1 MSHKNENM
9 PNDQKNQWSNNKNSQ
24 SNANGPESDYEIE
37 ERLANIFNR
46 LDRSGNGRIDIQDLI
61 SALKG
66 VGMSQQYAEVSVN
79 PKLTSHLII
88 DNKIFLTIIYIFP
101 IN

>member
-1 MSHKNENM
+1 M
-9 PNDQKNQWSNNKNSQ
+9 PKHRR
-24 SNANGPESDYEIE
+24 SNAIQSETELEIE

-66 VGMSQQYAEVSVN
+66 VGMSQQYAEVSV
-79 PKLTSHLII
+79 IQ
-88 DNKIFLTIIYIFP
+88 
-101 IN
+101 INTHKRIHPVYF